1 MDLKNGTKKRTEKST
16 KESAKNPP
24 KTANNCP
31 KPAPNGPQSEEI
43 EQAHEIA
50 GRS

>member
-16 KESAKNPP
+16 TESAKNPP

-31 KPAPNGPQSEEI
+31 KPAPNRLRIAI
-43 EQAHEIA
+43 EVKKGAQN
-50 GRS
+50 S